1 MLIEAGN
8 RGNIL
13 DYTVWSPG
21 TSGAEQGFSVN
32 GAALENYRVIDT
44 GPQGSKITVWE
55 ARPDSSGNADGGWNT
70 NSIPIDNTKMYRFS
84 VWIRRTVQGN
94 GTAYLGVNAYGSSNG
109 VLNRS
114 NASNNTNPYFFTSST
129 PSPTT
134 GEWSLWVGH
143 VWPKGSGTGGQH
155 PDSGR
160 YTVENGRIGNISQ
173 DFVWLEETTTA
184 RHRSYLYY
192 ATNAETRQQFCYP
205 RVDLCDGSEPTIED
219 LLSGIDER
227 WEGEEFPTTIS
238 IRENMVTP
246 NSSEVGITRGLVA
259 WYPLIG
265 DTLDYAGTNH
275 AINNGAVATAEGYE
289 FDGGEHLLTGFTPG
303 ESTLGQRFTW
313 TWCDRPSRFASNT
326 GSHGNAG
333 SPRFYKQWADSSG
346 AMRVAVGDSF
356 WTAIPSNNIPL
367 GEWSFFAVV
376 FDEGEV
382 RTYLNGQLQD
392 TASGV
397 VFSGES
403 SSAFSVG
410 RGFNGERHYEGVSRD
425 HRIYNTA
432 LTPEEVAIQAK
443 LALNPETKSVMTQNC
458 LYTKGQI
465 KEVIA

>member
-1 MLIEAGN
+1 MLVEAGN

-21 TSGAEQGFSVN
+21 TSGAVTGFSVN

-94 GTAYLGVNAYGSSNG
+94 GTAYLGLNGYGSVAG
-109 VLNRS
+109 VYTRS
-114 NASNNTNPYFFTSST
+114 SGSSNTNPYFFTSST

-134 GEWSLWVGH
+134 GEWVLWVGH
-143 VWPKGSGTGGQH
+143 VWPKGSGAGDQH

-173 DFVWLEETTTA
+173 DFIWREETTTV

-192 ATNAETRQQFCYP
+192 ATDTSTRQQFCYP

-227 WEGEEFPTTIS
+227 WEGEEFPTTTS
-238 IRENMVTP
+238 IRENIVTP

-265 DTLDYAGTNH
+265 DTKDYAGTNH
-275 AINNGAVATAEGYE
+275 ASNNGAVATAEGYE
-289 FDGGEHLLTGFTPG
+289 FNGTTDYLLIEPTTVDASVDFTLSFWVYPRGTSTYTLYCARTTTGNGLSIFG
-303 ESTLGQRFTW
+303 INGKIRFDLG
-313 TWCDRPSRFASNT
+313 S
-326 GSHGNAG
+326 
-333 SPRFYKQWADSSG
+333 QWATT
-346 AMRVAVGDSF
+346 VAPPLDEWSHVTVSREGDSKF
-356 WTAIPSNNIPL
+356 I
-367 GEWSFFAVV
+367 F
-376 FDEGEV
+376 
-382 RTYLNGQLQD
+382 
-392 TASGV
+392 
-397 VFSGES
+397 
-403 SSAFSVG
+403 
-410 RGFNGERHYEGVSRD
+410 FNGVLVASTSIGTLTNFNPNLSTVGASQINGSTYANYIDGFIRD
-425 HRIYNTA
+425 FRSFDKA
-432 LTPEEVAIQAK
+432 LSEEEVAILYNLTTPTGSK
-443 LALNPETKSVMTQNC
+443 MVMTQSC